1 MRYAIGL
8 EYDGSEFFGWQIQRQ
23 EPTVQGCLE
32 AALARVADQ
41 EVRAICC
48 GRTDTGVHAL
58 GQVAHF
64 ESGRRRERE
73 RDWVLGLNS
82 HLPAGVS
89 VLWIRQVDES
99 FHARFSAFSRTY
111 RYLVLNRWI
120 RPALEAR
127 RMSWCRLPLDAARMH
142 EAAQALRGEHDFT
155 SFRAGRLPGPA
166 CRARNPR
173 HLGAAVRA
181 MSLSLEVTANGFLY
195 HMVRNIAGT
204 LLRVGQGEAEVAWP
218 GQVCS
223 SERDRSK
230 AAPTAAPEG
239 LYFVRARYPDHY
251 ELPAN
256 GPGVSRGAG
265 ICREPGAACGLKSAE
280 SRGRKMLQA
289 AVAAGA
295 DALGFVFAP
304 RSRRVLDPERAA
316 GTGAPACRRSF
327 ARVGLF
333 MDQDF
338 EEVRRIL
345 ESGAAESAAVPRQRR
360 CRPSAA
366 GSACLTSRPWRWAQR
381 RRCSRPQREFCR
393 CSRPCCWTATGPAKP
408 AAPGRPSTGALHS
421 VP

>member
-64 ESGRRRERE
+64 ETDATRGE

-111 RYLVLNRWI
+111 RYAILNRWI

-127 RMSWCRLPLDAARMH
+127 RMSWCRSPLDAALMH

-155 SFRAGRLPGPA
+155 SFRAGA
-166 CRARNPR
+166 CQAR
-173 HLGAAVRA
+173 HAVREIHDI
-181 MSLSLEVTANGFLY
+181 SVQRSGDVVSLEVTANGFLY

-218 GQVCS
+218 GLVLE
-223 SERDRSK
+223 ERDRSK
-230 AAPTAAPEG
+230 AAPTATPEG
-239 LYFVRARYPDHY
+239 LYFVRARYPDRY

-256 GPGVSRGAG
+256 APAF
-265 ICREPGAACGLKSAE
+265 P
-280 SRGRKMLQA
+280 RGRDL
-289 AVAAGA
+289 
-295 DALGFVFAP
+295 
-304 RSRRVLDPERAA
+304 S
-316 GTGAPACRRSF
+316 
-327 ARVGLF
+327 
-333 MDQDF
+333 
-338 EEVRRIL
+338 
-345 ESGAAESAAVPRQRR
+345 
-360 CRPSAA
+360 
-366 GSACLTSRPWRWAQR
+366 
-381 RRCSRPQREFCR
+381 
-393 CSRPCCWTATGPAKP
+393 
-408 AAPGRPSTGALHS
+408 
-421 VP
+421 